1 MEGLAFWEMCPQ
13 VLFIG
18 TADLYF
24 IDFQLLA
31 DTNKILVQFREFI
44 ILIIPIRFPSNR
56 RVSLLFSLFPFV
68 SPKTVTREFI
78 ILIIPIRFPNNRRVS
93 LLFSLFPF
101 VSQET
106 VTRELIILII
116 PIRFPKNSHVSLFF
130 SFFWGLREQN
140 PYEAEFI
147 LSFSCTFHI

>member
-1 MEGLAFWEMCPQ
+1 MEWLAFWEMCPQ

-44 ILIIPIRFPSNR
+44 LLIIPIRFP
-56 RVSLLFSLFPFV
+56 
-68 SPKTVTREFI
+68 K
-78 ILIIPIRFPNNRRVS
+78 
-93 LLFSLFPF
+93 
-101 VSQET
+101 T

-116 PIRFPKNSHVSLFF
+116 PIRFSRDSHTWVYYSHYSHSFPKRQSHVS
-130 SFFWGLREQN
+130 
-140 PYEAEFI
+140 
-147 LSFSCTFHI
+147 